1 MWGQEE
7 RKYKMKAKVRDT
19 GEIIDVKFSLHP
31 NPAIQDTYWWSKD
44 KQESYHTTELDFLE
58 TDVSG
63 KFIDWEQRRF
73 EIAKDLYAKAVNNP
87 HFGNDGL
94 EAQRCVKYADIL
106 INELKRVTNKM
117 ED

>member
-1 MWGQEE
+1 
-7 RKYKMKAKVRDT
+7 MKARVRDT
-19 GEIIDVKFSLHP
+19 GEIIDVKFHIHP

-44 KQESYHTTELDFLE
+44 KQEAYHTIELDFLE

-73 EIAKDLYAKAVNNP
+73 EIAKDLYVRCVDYPRIESAELDAL
-87 HFGNDGL
+87 F
-94 EAQRCVKYADIL
+94 CVKYADIL
-106 INELKRVTNKM
+106 INELKKSANKI